1 LRRYG
6 QADRITVQIETM
18 RLIIDTDTA
27 GDDVFSLMLA
37 LTRPGVTVE
46 AITIAHGNVGFV
58 QHAENALVTL
68 EQCGKAGAVPVYLGA
83 QAPFT
88 RAPLDAAYV
97 FGHDGMSDSG
107 FAQAAQRP
115 AEATR
120 STSWC
125 GGSWTRPAR
134 SP

>member
-1 LRRYG
+1 
-6 QADRITVQIETM
+6 M

-37 LTRPGVTVE
+37 LTRPGVSVE
-46 AITIAHGNVGFV
+46 AITIAHGNVGFA

-68 EQCGKAGAVPVYLGA
+68 DRCDKAGQVPVYLGA

-97 FGHDGMSDSG
+97 FGQDGMSDSD
-107 FAQAAQRP
+107 FAKTAQRP
-115 AEATR
+115 AEGHAVDELV
-120 STSWC
+120 
-125 GGSWTRPAR
+125 AR
-134 SP
+134 IMAAPGE